1 MWSRCSSLKA
11 TGAGSSGNCPQS
23 QVELMSRGK
32 GKDRWRGEFF
42 LRDEEGCSGVRWS
55 MNGDPG
61 CDPGQIT

>member
-23 QVELMSRGK
+23 QMELMSRGK